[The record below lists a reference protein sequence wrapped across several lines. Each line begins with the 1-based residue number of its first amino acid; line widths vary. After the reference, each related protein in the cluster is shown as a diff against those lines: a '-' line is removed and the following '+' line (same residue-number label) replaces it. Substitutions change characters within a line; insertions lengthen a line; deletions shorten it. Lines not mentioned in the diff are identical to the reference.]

1 MSKGKMNGKIAMF
14 YFNVQ
19 RLLCIL
25 YYVILCILYY
35 IILYYII
42 LYYIVYVCIYKVIL
56 KVSEPILRQCQ

>member
-1 MSKGKMNGKIAMF
+1 MEKSQCSISMFKGYYVYYIM
-14 YFNVQ
+14 
-19 RLLCIL
+19 L
-25 YYVILCILYY
+25 YYVYY

>member
-1 MSKGKMNGKIAMF
+1 MNGKIAMF

-42 LYYIVYVCIYKVIL
+42 LYMYVYIKL
-56 KVSEPILRQCQ
+56 F